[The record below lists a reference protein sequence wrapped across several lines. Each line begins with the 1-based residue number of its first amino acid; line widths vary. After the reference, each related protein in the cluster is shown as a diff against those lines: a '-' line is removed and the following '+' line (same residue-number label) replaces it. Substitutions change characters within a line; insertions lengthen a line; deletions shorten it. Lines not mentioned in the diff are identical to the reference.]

1 MDIESAQKKN
11 LEVIYQT
18 NINNKEIERFLKIF
32 SIIIE
37 KEEETLQPADSED
50 GVVDILIAIARK
62 ITELLKKDIDTLN
75 LPPVLV
81 KPQKV

>member
-1 MDIESAQKKN
+1 M
-11 LEVIYQT
+11 
-18 NINNKEIERFLKIF
+18 
-32 SIIIE
+32 
-37 KEEETLQPADSED
+37 QPADSED

-81 KPQKV
+81 KPQKVLKALVNLFKLKKCQGQEDCLEENVHLEDLLLQTLQQ